1 MTEQLRK
8 DRVKN
13 QALRPKKK
21 KTTAKE
27 KDVMQR
33 EITEMN
39 ELMRDNEQIKKM
51 VYETARKYDML
62 KTFGDAT
69 QQREDARA
77 VRDVEEAEDY
87 DWRKDYKA

>member
-1 MTEQLRK
+1 MTEQLRR

-21 KTTAKE
+21 KTTTTKE
-27 KDVMQR
+27 KDVMQK

-62 KTFGDAT
+62 KTFSDAT
-69 QQREDARA
+69 
-77 VRDVEEAEDY
+77 
-87 DWRKDYKA
+87 